1 MGKEGDDGEGE
12 RRRVRG
18 VSGAPA
24 PSFAGGRAGEES
36 KKALVIL
43 YKYPKTKEGMRGH
56 SPPPRR
62 QAAAGRGFL

>member
-1 MGKEGDDGEGE
+1 MGKEGDDGEVE
-12 RRRVRG
+12 KESERG
-18 VSGAPA
+18 VWRAC
-24 PSFAGGRAGEES
+24 SFLRGRAGEES

-43 YKYPKTKEGMRGH
+43 YKYPKTKEEGGGH

>member
-1 MGKEGDDGEGE
+1 MMGKGRE
-12 RRRVRG
+12 RG
-18 VSGAPA
+18 VWRACP
-24 PSFAGGRAGEES
+24 FLRGRAGEES

-43 YKYPKTKEGMRGH
+43 YKYPKTKEGTRGH